1 MPKWDKWELLGYVF
15 AITNPIIPGLLMGI
29 ALYTEKKHKKAGRNI
44 IILSLLMTALYLT
57 ILSIVIP
64 RVP

>member
-1 MPKWDKWELLGYVF
+1 MKIDKWELLGYIF

-29 ALYTEKKHKKAGRNI
+29 MLYTEKKYKTTGRNVM
-44 IILSLLMTALYLT
+44 ILSVIMMALYLT
-57 ILSIVIP
+57 ILSVVIP